1 MFGTQHLL
9 SLLFFILFGIALIR
23 WARRQHEELR
33 FRIAHYFAW
42 SIAATVV
49 FWTTIKI
56 YIRGFDVEE
65 DLPLHLCNFMALLL
79 PVFTATRKYVYY
91 EILLFWILA
100 GTTHAV
106 ITPDLQNGFPNY
118 VYIKY
123 WYVHAGLIIFIL
135 YATLALGFRPTLK
148 SAFRSFIALQGYIV
162 LMFGLNAL
170 FGSNYFYT
178 YGKPDIPS
186 ALDYL
191 GSYPY
196 YILTVELIM
205 IPYFLLIYL
214 PFHLTRKR
222 EVVTQTS

>member
-1 MFGTQHLL
+1 MFGGQHML
-9 SLLFFILFGIALIR
+9 SLLFFIMFGIVLIR
-23 WARRQHEELR
+23 WAKKQSEE
-33 FRIAHYFAW
+33 IKVKVAHYFAW
-42 SIAATVV
+42 SIAATVI
-49 FWTTIKI
+49 FWTIIKI

-79 PVFTATRKYVYY
+79 PFFAANRKYLYY

-106 ITPDLQNGFPNY
+106 ITPDLSQGFPNF

-123 WYVHAGLIIFIL
+123 WYVHSGLIIFIL
-135 YATLALGFRPTLK
+135 YTTLVLKFRPTLK
-148 SAFRSFIALQGYIV
+148 SAFKSFVALQGYIV
-162 LMFGLNAL
+162 LMFILNAMV
-170 FGSNYFYT
+170 GANYFYT
-178 YGKPDIPS
+178 YGKPEVPS

-191 GSYPY
+191 GEYPY

-214 PFHLTRKR
+214 PFHFSKKKR
-222 EVVTQTS
+222 ITA